1 MDEHRR
7 TDDRLL
13 QLGSATLEG
22 LAAMAVL
29 FLLLVVIAQA
39 AFLVVARDTTQTAV
53 NAAARRAGRPG
64 ANLGAER
71 SRLADELRSA
81 VPGAVGVAATIERIG
96 DDVVAEVRF
105 AWRAPGPN
113 LIPITMR
120 VGSTAPIVVPP

>member
-7 TDDRLL
+7 ADVRLL

-64 ANLGAER
+64 ANLGAET
-71 SRLADELRSA
+71 SRLANELRSA
-81 VPGAVGVAATIERIG
+81 VPGAIGVAATIERIG

-120 VGSTAPIVVPP
+120 VGSSAPIIVPP